1 VSKLCKC
8 ITFVFFLCKL
18 LFLKW
23 LKVGMKIVLSNVKLT
38 MRDKIM
44 AANIA
49 ALVKG
54 NRLVDG
60 KLNLASFAPI
70 ATRKRTH
77 PLEPSSDVDTIPG
90 EHCSDFIEIQQQN
103 NELRQRN
110 EELSHLV
117 DVLPNGVVVLDNKG
131 QVCQANQFAIN
142 LLGEPLEGEK
152 WRTIISRSFKPR
164 NDDGHEVSLYDGRR
178 VKLDIMPLQSGQLI
192 VMTDLTETRKLQDRI
207 SHLQRV
213 SALGRMVASLAH
225 QIRTPLSAAMLY
237 AANLSNSRLKTD
249 IRSSF
254 VNKLTSRLTD
264 LEKQVNDMLMF
275 AKSGENQVLE
285 QVSLQQ
291 LLTAVHQSSDSMVQQ
306 VGRFTVELPEPDIC
320 LLANKTSLASAITNL
335 VHNAV
340 QVVGKGVDIHLSA
353 CRIDDK
359 ANQVCISVED
369 NGPGID
375 PEQMQ
380 KIFEPF
386 YTTRSQGTGLGLS
399 VVKTVA
405 QAHQGSVEVTNKPEG
420 GAIFS
425 LYLPIKLNSDT
436 NDGEFQ
442 PEENVA

>member
-1 VSKLCKC
+1 MSA
-8 ITFVFFLCKL
+8 
-18 LFLKW
+18 
-23 LKVGMKIVLSNVKLT
+23 S
-38 MRDKIM
+38 
-44 AANIA
+44 IA

-54 NRLVDG
+54 K
-60 KLNLASFAPI
+60 KLSSSNMNLASFAPI
-70 ATRKRTH
+70 TNRRFSSLLSEGNSVAPTTKQSASDIAETQKE
-77 PLEPSSDVDTIPG
+77 LEA
-90 EHCSDFIEIQQQN
+90 
-103 NELRQRN
+103 LRQRN
-110 EELSHLV
+110 NELSHLV

-131 QVCQANQFAIN
+131 QVSQANQVAID

-152 WRTIISRSFKPR
+152 WRTIITRSFKPR
-164 NDDGHEVSLYDGRR
+164 SDDGHEVSLHDGRR

-192 VMTDLTETRKLQDRI
+192 VMTDLTETRKLQERI

-249 IRSSF
+249 TRVSF
-254 VNKLTSRLTD
+254 VNKLTSRLSD

-306 VGRFTVELPEPDIC
+306 IGQFTVEIPEPDIC
-320 LLANKTSLASAITNL
+320 VLANKTSLASAITNL

-340 QVVGKGVDIHLSA
+340 QVIGNGVDIHLAARRVS
-353 CRIDDK
+353 DDS
-359 ANQVCISVED
+359 NQVCISVED
-369 NGPGID
+369 NGPGIK
-375 PEQMQ
+375 PEELQ

-405 QAHQGSVEVTNKPEG
+405 QAHQGKVEVTNKPEG
-420 GAIFS
+420 GAVFS
-425 LYLPIKLNSDT
+425 IYLPIKLNKNS
-436 NDGEFQ
+436 NNGEFQ